1 MNRKRE
7 KFTLIELLVVIAI
20 IAILAAMLLPAL
32 GAARDRAR
40 TANCISNL
48 KQLSTVSAMYSG
60 DYNCERVIYMNGQ
73 YLWHDLL
80 GDLKY
85 IAAPAKLRDGHGNP
99 TGGILK
105 CPAEQ
110 EKTNRLSYQDFRG
123 SHYGMNYCMAYSV
136 NQNSEYNRYKWVPNR
151 VMSSAS
157 KTMIFS
163 DMQSGNNEVTSQPHL
178 YRSIRHNGNNSIN
191 AMFGDGHVSNMNYRK
206 VPISAGQ
213 KYQTISSAEAAS
225 ATYYWRN
232 FGYDGRWTNF

>member
-1 MNRKRE
+1 MSRKTR

-80 GDLKY
+80 GD
-85 IAAPAKLRDGHGNP
+85 
-99 TGGILK
+99 
-105 CPAEQ
+105 
-110 EKTNRLSYQDFRG
+110 FRG

-178 YRSIRHNGNNSIN
+178 YRSIRHNGNNSTN